1 MANKIQDLQRQILEL
16 TETIKK
22 NGKATRDQANELDKL
37 NKKYNKAIK
46 DGLLSQYRKQH
57 DQLNKSLDETRK
69 YTQRVNKNLSETAKS
84 TKNASNASSG
94 FFSKLKTA
102 GGTLSRYL
110 IAYQAINAALS
121 FFRELTIGSVREAI
135 KFEKVLANLS
145 AVAGVTGDNL
155 KKLKDNALAVA
166 GQTKFTA
173 EEIVGLQTEL
183 SKLGFTSEEVIAS
196 TQSIAFAAQALGSPL
211 ETTAALIGKVRNQFG
226 LLIEQ
231 TTEISDTLVTSINN
245 SALSFES
252 FGTAIQYVGPIASNL
267 GLTLQ
272 QTVGAMASLADAG
285 FTASRIGTGLRGIL
299 TEIGKSSADAELSLR
314 ELAEQNVS
322 LSEAVDLVGKRNA
335 AQLITL
341 LKNIDVLDEAN
352 SRYYQQGRALFAAAE
367 QADSF
372 SGQMDILTSNIK
384 AFQINLGSVIVD
396 SDIFIKTLGLLSK
409 QAQQTALGFR
419 ELKNAGFEG
428 LQEDVDKVIND
439 GIDPLTQSLERLVES
454 GSVSQKNIYEI
465 RRAFEGAAEMSK
477 ELGRSITP
485 SQESLEKFGFTQE
498 QFASLQGYNAL
509 LETSVESQREQIAI
523 TKGQESVNSKYKD
536 SIDALVKSARNGN
549 NVNKKANELNEEIQ
563 KTIESYSNT
572 LKTNTTLSKE
582 RRLEYESSISALQRY
597 REQLT
602 NVIISEE
609 QIRQIGIQARE
620 KQKAAEARRL
630 KEKISDINK
639 ETAETVAA
647 INERAALETFV
658 AKTAEERAKIEAQR
672 QADVSAAYSDTAEK
686 IGELNAGYRDNKSII
701 TDAVEANE
709 KLAKI
714 LGSQVVKDVQKTIKD
729 YSEEIKKLNK
739 DLEDGQISQ
748 EEYNA
753 ARDRQYDGLK
763 ENIEAFKEL
772 NNVSPEVAALFD
784 KLAAEV
790 LSAGYALDTTSVS
803 TKKTKKDFEDFLDE
817 LKKGGWADY
826 AKESVEALGES
837 LSAFNDTS
845 LENLKNSEQAKLDVV
860 KNRYETEENILKAQL
875 ENQLITESQY
885 RKKQRDL
892 KKAQLA
898 EENSINQKI
907 FEAEKKQDRND
918 ALLEG
923 AEAIAQS
930 YIEAYKNYEPATAFI
945 VGSIGAGIA
954 AAQSSAQVAAIN
966 KRKFF
971 PKKFADGGVV
981 NGPSH
986 EQGGVSFTVQGQSGY
1001 EMEGGEFIVNK
1012 KATAMH
1018 RDLLERINSSYAT
1031 QPTVGRVKFAQG
1043 GLVPSNTAESVD
1055 YLKAIAEATTSTAIG
1070 VNKPVRAFVAN
1081 KDLRSNDNER
1091 RLRDRNDRI

>member
-22 NGKATRDQANELDKL
+22 NGKATREQAKELDKL
-37 NKKYNKAIK
+37 NKEYSKAIK
-46 DGLLSQYRKQH
+46 NGLLSQYRKQH

-69 YTQRVNKNLSETAKS
+69 HTEKVNTSLNQTSKS
-84 TKNASNASSG
+84 TKNASNASSN
-94 FFSKLKTA
+94 FFSRLKTA
-102 GGTLSRYL
+102 AGTLSRYFL
-110 IAYQAINAALS
+110 AYQGINAAIG
-121 FFRELTIGSVREAI
+121 FFRELTIGSIQEAI
-135 KFEKVLANLS
+135 KFEKVLGNLS
-145 AVAGVTGDNL
+145 AVAGVSGDSL

-183 SKLGFTSEEVIAS
+183 SKLGFTAEEVVES

-252 FGTAIQYVGPIASNL
+252 FGTAMQYVGPIASNL

-272 QTVGAMASLADAG
+272 QTVGAMASLADSG

-314 ELAEQNVS
+314 ELAKQNVS

-341 LKNIDVLDEAN
+341 LKNIEVLDETN
-352 SRYYQQGRALFAAAE
+352 DKYYQQGRALFAAAE
-367 QADSF
+367 QADTF

-384 AFQINLGSVIVD
+384 AYQINLGSAVVD
-396 SDIFIKTLGLLSK
+396 SDIFIKVLGLLSE

-419 ELKNAGFEG
+419 ALKQAGVEG
-428 LQEDVDKVIND
+428 LQEDVKKVID
-439 GIDPLTQSLERLVES
+439 EGIDPLSQSLQRLVET
-454 GSVSQKNIYEI
+454 GEI
-465 RRAFEGAAEMSK
+465 SEANFHDVKRAFEEAAEISK

-485 SQESLEKFGFTQE
+485 SQEALEKFGFTQE

-509 LETSVESQREQIAI
+509 LETSVEAQREQIAI
-523 TKGQESVNSKYKD
+523 TKGQESVNSQYKS
-536 SIDALVKSARNGN
+536 SIDELVKSARNGN
-549 NVNKKANELNEEIQ
+549 NVNKRANELNEEIQ
-563 KTIESYSNT
+563 KTIDSYSNT

-582 RRLEYESSISALQRY
+582 RRLEYESSIKALQRY

-602 NVIISEE
+602 NVILSEE
-609 QIRQIGIQARE
+609 QIRQIGINAAAQ
-620 KQKAAEARRL
+620 QKANEAKRL
-630 KEKISDINK
+630 KEKVAAINK

-658 AKTAEERAKIEAQR
+658 AETAEERAKIEAKR
-672 QADVSAAYSDTAEK
+672 QADVSAAYSATAEK
-686 IGELNAGYRDNKSII
+686 IGELNAGYRDNRKII

-709 KLAKI
+709 KLAEI

-729 YSEEIKKLNK
+729 YSDEIKKLNK

-784 KLAAEV
+784 KLATEALNV
-790 LSAGYALDTTSVS
+790 GYALDSTSVNIE
-803 TKKTKKDFEDFLDE
+803 KTKKDFKDFLDE
-817 LKKGGWADY
+817 LQQGSWADY
-826 AKESVEALGES
+826 ANDAVDALGES

-860 KNRYETEENILKAQL
+860 KSRYETEENILKAQL

-898 EENSINQKI
+898 EENSINKEI

-986 EQGGVSFTVQGQSGY
+986 EQGGVPFTVQGQGGY
-1001 EMEGGEFIVNK
+1001 EMEGGEFIINK

-1031 QPTVGRVKFAQG
+1031 NPTVGRVKFAQG

-1070 VNKPVRAFVAN
+1070 INKPVRAYVSN

>member
-1 MANKIQDLQRQILEL
+1 MAKNKVQELQKQILEL
-16 TETIKK
+16 TEAIEK
-22 NGKATRDQANELDKL
+22 NGKATKEQAKQLEKL
-37 NKKYNKAIK
+37 EKKYSQLGAKVMP
-46 DGLLSQYRKQH
+46 QYRKSHEQVTEA
-57 DQLNKSLDETRK
+57 LERSKKRTLELGETK
-69 YTQRVNKNLSETAKS
+69 K
-84 TKNASNASSG
+84 G
-94 FFSKLKTA
+94 FTGKVKTA
-102 GGTLSRYL
+102 IGTLGRYAL
-110 IAYQAINAALS
+110 AFKVISAAQNLFNELTSGSVKQAID
-121 FFRELTIGSVREAI
+121 
-135 KFEKVLANLS
+135 FEKSLANLG
-145 AVAGVTGDNL
+145 AVAGVSGKNL
-155 KKLKDNALAVA
+155 ETLGRNALNVA
-166 GQTKFTA
+166 GSTTFTA
-173 EEIVGLQTEL
+173 TEVVGLQTSL
-183 SKLGFTSEEVIAS
+183 AKLGFTSEQIIQS
-196 TQSIAFAAQALGSPL
+196 TQGIANAAQALGSDL
-211 ETTAALIGKVRNQFG
+211 DFTAEQIGKVINQFD
-226 LLIEQ
+226 LLVQ
-231 TTEISDTLVTSINN
+231 QSDFVGDVLVTTINK
-245 SALSFES
+245 SALSFEG
-252 FGTAIQYVGPIASNL
+252 FATAIQYVGPIARNL
-267 GLTLQ
+267 GLDLQ
-272 QTVGAMASLADAG
+272 QTAGAMAVLADNG

-299 TEIGKSSADAELSLR
+299 TELGKSSADAELSLK
-314 ELAEQNVS
+314 ELAKQNIS

-335 AQLITL
+335 SQLITL
-341 LKNIDVLDEAN
+341 LNNIDAIEEGN
-352 SRYYQQGRALFAAAE
+352 QKYYEQGRAVAASA
-367 QADSF
+367 QQINTL
-372 SGQMDILTSNIK
+372 SGQMALLNS
-384 AFQINLGSVIVD
+384 AFKETQIRLGEFVLE
-396 SDIFIKTLGLLSK
+396 SDLVLDVLGLLSRE
-409 QAQQTALGFR
+409 AEGLGR
-419 ELKNAGFEG
+419 AMKNINETGFEKFNEGVESVLSGEISDKELAIELVARRTGKSIEDIEEKYKNYKGVVRNIYDPQLQTRREALVSLTSDEGIEVAG
-428 LQEDVDKVIND
+428 LITEIGK
-439 GIDPLTQSLERLVES
+439 LVE
-454 GSVSQKNIYEI
+454 E
-465 RRAFEGAAEMSK
+465 RK
-477 ELGRSITP
+477 EEL
-485 SQESLEKFGFTQE
+485 
-498 QFASLQGYNAL
+498 
-509 LETSVESQREQIAI
+509 AI
-523 TKGQESVNSKYKD
+523 TRGQEAVNSKYKD
-536 SIDALVKSARNGN
+536 SVDALVKSAIAGN
-549 NVNKKANELNEEIQ
+549 NVNKKANELNKEIQ
-563 KTIESYSNT
+563 NTIDSYSNT

-582 RRLEYESSISALQRY
+582 RRTEYESSIKALQRY

-620 KQKAAEARRL
+620 KQKAAEAKRL

-672 QADVSAAYSDTAEK
+672 QADVSEAYSLTAEK

-714 LGSQVVKDVQKTIKD
+714 LGSQVVKDVQNTIKD
-729 YSEEIKKLNK
+729 YSEEIKNLNK
-739 DLEDGQISQ
+739 QLEEGQISQ

-790 LSAGYALDTTSVS
+790 LSAGYALDTTSVN
-803 TKKTKKDFEDFLDE
+803 TKKAKKDFQDFLDE
-817 LKKGGWADY
+817 LEKGSWADY

-986 EQGGVSFTVQGQSGY
+986 EQGGVPFTIQGQSGY

-1031 QPTVGRVKFAQG
+1031 QPTIGRVKFAQG